1 LISEDEIPMLWEW
14 TSGARPVDE
23 NLERLG
29 QAMAIIQR
37 ADQVGY

>member
-1 LISEDEIPMLWEW
+1 LISEDEMPMLWEW
-14 TSGARPVDE
+14 IRGATAFGE

-29 QAMAIIQR
+29 QAMAFIQR